1 MKIVFI
7 NGRLIG
13 PKHPPYII
21 AEMSGNHN
29 QSLEKAKNI
38 VRLAAEA
45 GVDAIKL
52 QTYTADTMTFPGVW
66 TVEDGSLWEKRELYD
81 LYKQAY
87 TPWEW
92 HKEIFDYAKE
102 VGITAFSSPFDE
114 TAVDFLESLNVP
126 AYKIASFENSD
137 IPLLRKVASTKKP
150 VILSTGVA
158 DIGTIEEAVNTLRE
172 YGTTELILLKCTS
185 TYPASAESSNLRT
198 IPHLERMFD
207 VVVGISDHT
216 RGIGTSVGAVALGA
230 RVIEKHFTDDKALGG
245 VDAAFSLE
253 PKELKALV
261 QESHQ
266 AFLSLGSVK
275 YGVQDVEKQSYMYK
289 RSLFI
294 IKDLKKGELLSNENI
309 RILRPGLGLE
319 PKFYDIALGKK
330 VNKDI
335 PKGTP
340 LQWNHFLSDN
350 ESG

>member
-1 MKIVFI
+1 MKLVFI

-13 PKHPPYII
+13 PQYPPYII

-38 VRLAAEA
+38 VKLAAEA

-66 TVEDGSLWEKRELYD
+66 TVEDGSLWEKQELYD
-81 LYKQAY
+81 LYKKAY

-92 HKEIFDYAKE
+92 HKEIFDYAKKL
-102 VGITAFSSPFDE
+102 GITAFSSPFDE
-114 TAVDFLESLNVP
+114 SAVDFLETLNVP

-137 IPLLRKVASTKKP
+137 IPLLKKVATTRKP
-150 VILSTGVA
+150 VFLSTGVA
-158 DIGTIEEAVNTLRE
+158 TIATIDEAVQTLRDN
-172 YGTTELILLKCTS
+172 GTTEIVLLKCTS
-185 TYPASAESSNLRT
+185 TYPSSPEFSNIKT
-198 IPHLERMFD
+198 IPHLQQLFD

-230 RVIEKHFTDDKALGG
+230 SVIEKHFTDDRSLGG

-253 PKELKALV
+253 PQELSALV

-266 AFLSLGSVK
+266 AFQSLGTVK
-275 YGVQDVEKQSYMYK
+275 YGVQEIEKQSFMYK
-289 RSLFI
+289 RSLFCVQ
-294 IKDLKKGELLSNENI
+294 DLKKGDILSAENI
-309 RILRPGLGLE
+309 RVLRPGLGLE

-350 ESG
+350 ESS